1 MTNDYSNKSIEGLD
15 DATKQ
20 EVIDLVVER
29 LRTMPD
35 NASLSIGGQGDLSI
49 EELVDDVRAVN
60 DIGLSVIKTQ
70 LDYLRSLKD
79 LPLDDPIGV

>member
-1 MTNDYSNKSIEGLD
+1 MNNDSSNKGIEELD
-15 DATKQ
+15 DATRR

-29 LRTMPD
+29 LRTMPA
-35 NASLSIGGQGDLSI
+35 NASLSIGGKGDFSV

-79 LPLDDPIGV
+79 LPIDDPADV